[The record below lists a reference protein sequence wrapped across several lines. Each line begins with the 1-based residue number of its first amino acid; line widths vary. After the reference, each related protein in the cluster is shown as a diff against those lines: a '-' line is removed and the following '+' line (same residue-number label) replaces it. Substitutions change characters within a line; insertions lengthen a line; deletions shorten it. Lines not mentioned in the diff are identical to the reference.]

1 MWKKWF
7 TMENLSKI
15 AQTIK
20 NNDNFL
26 ITSHVNPDGDA
37 MGSMSALGHLLQT
50 MGKKFSIFNESLVP
64 ERFDWITL
72 PAPVENRYEP
82 GNHSWMIVLD
92 CGDFER
98 SGKELSG
105 NATESIINIDH
116 HQGNPEFGQIN
127 WVDTKASS
135 VGEMIADL
143 ADHLQVKINGYLA
156 EGIYL
161 ALVSDTGFFTFGNT
175 SPKVLELSARIIRN
189 GLDPGTLNSII
200 LNQWTIGRL
209 RLHGLAMQ
217 KTLFFINNRVGVV
230 SISQE
235 MMEET
240 DTGPDDCEG
249 LVNAVRNVKSV
260 EVAISLRED
269 KTGRIKFS
277 LRSTGDIDVQRM
289 AAELQGGGHKNAS
302 GGAIEGSIEYARD
315 RILDV
320 VARHL

>member
-1 MWKKWF
+1 
-7 TMENLSKI
+7 MENLNKI
-15 AQTIK
+15 AQIIK
-20 NNDNFL
+20 NHDNFL

-50 MGKKFSIFNESLVP
+50 LGKKFSIFNESPVP

-72 PAPVENRYEP
+72 PVPVENRYKP

-105 NATESIINIDH
+105 NASESIINIDH
-116 HQGNPEFGQIN
+116 HRGNPGFGQIN
-127 WVDTKASS
+127 WVDTQASS

-143 ADHLQVKINGYLA
+143 ADHLQIKINGFLA

-175 SPKVLELSARIIRN
+175 SPKVLELSARLIRN
-189 GLDPGTLNSII
+189 GINPGTLNSVI
-200 LNQWTIGRL
+200 LNQWTIGKL

-217 KTLFFINNRVGVV
+217 KTSFFINDRVGIVY
-230 SISQE
+230 ISQK

-240 DTGPDDCEG
+240 GTGPDDCEG

-260 EVAISLRED
+260 DVAISLRED
-269 KTGRIKFS
+269 KTGKIKFS
-277 LRSTGDIDVQRM
+277 LRSTREIDVQRM

-302 GGAIEGSIEYARD
+302 GGTIEGSIEHARD
-315 RILDV
+315 SILDV

>member
-1 MWKKWF
+1 
-7 TMENLSKI
+7 MENLNKI

-20 NNDNFL
+20 DFDNFL

-37 MGSMSALGHLLQT
+37 MGSMSAMGHLLQA
-50 MGKKFSIFNESLVP
+50 MGKKFSIFNESQVP
-64 ERFDWITL
+64 DRFNWINL
-72 PAPVENRYEP
+72 PGPVENRYEP

-98 SGKELSG
+98 SGKELPG
-105 NATESIINIDH
+105 KATESIINIDH
-116 HQGNPEFGQIN
+116 HRGNPGFGNIN
-127 WVDTKASS
+127 WVDTQASS

-143 ADHLQVKINGYLA
+143 ADHLQININGPLA

-175 SPKVLELSARIIRN
+175 SPKVLELSARLIRN
-189 GLDPGTLNSII
+189 GIDPGTLNSII

-209 RLHGLAMQ
+209 RLHGQAMQ
-217 KTLFFINNRVGVV
+217 NTLFFINDRVGIV
-230 SISQE
+230 SISQK

-240 DTGPDDCEG
+240 GTGPDDCEG

-260 EVAISLRED
+260 DVAISLRED
-269 KTGRIKFS
+269 KAGKIKFS

-302 GGAIEGSIEYARD
+302 GGTIEGSMEYARD

-320 VARHL
+320 VSRHLES